1 MTPEELFQQRIYE
14 SLKVFL
20 GSSPGSI
27 IILLPGI
34 RDLISQHAV
43 YPQGELSS
51 DLIQN
56 DPVSPIYYLHSPI
69 FIDLAL
75 LLFVR
80 ESTLCQILRDSK
92 LMM

>member
-1 MTPEELFQQRIYE
+1 MTPEKLFRQHIYE
-14 SLKVFL
+14 SLKIFL
-20 GSSPGSI
+20 GSSPDSI
-27 IILLPGI
+27 VILLPGI

-69 FIDLAL
+69 FIDLAPL
-75 LLFVR
+75 LLIR

-92 LMM
+92 LMV